1 MIPAMQKGDIIR
13 LAIADVA
20 YGGDGLGR
28 HEGRVIFVPF
38 VISGETVEA
47 RITRVKKQWAAA
59 DLVRVLEP
67 SPDRVTP
74 PCPFFT
80 RCGGCAYQHMTYERQ
95 LAVKTHQV
103 AETLRRVGKITN
115 PPVDPARPSPLPL
128 HYRNRL
134 TVHVQPPVIGFHAK
148 SAGQII
154 DVDHCLL
161 AVEPVN
167 TALES
172 LRAKRRLRPGPATL
186 RAGEAGRGFRQVNDE
201 AAEVLA
207 SVVVEMAGT
216 GDTLIDAYCGAGFFA
231 KKLTGVYR
239 RVIGMDW
246 DERSINSA
254 RETAAEYEQYL
265 AGDTA
270 LLLPEI
276 LAAHPGATILLDPP
290 AQGLGENVI
299 ETLLA
304 RRPPRVVYVSCDP
317 ATLAR
322 DLSLLAPAYTLRRA
336 VPVDMFAQ
344 TASIETACLLEL
356 RQD

>member
-1 MIPAMQKGDIIR
+1 MKKGDVIR
-13 LAIADVA
+13 LEITDVA

-28 HEGRVIFVPF
+28 HDGRVIFVPF
-38 VISGETVEA
+38 VIAGEIVEA
-47 RITRVKKQWAAA
+47 RISRVKKQWAAA
-59 DLVRVLEP
+59 ELVRVLEP
-67 SPDRVTP
+67 SPHRVPP

-80 RCGGCAYQHMTYERQ
+80 RCGGCAYQHMSYEQQ
-95 LAVKTHQV
+95 LAVKTRQV
-103 AETLRRVGKITN
+103 AETLCRVGKIAEPHVEPT
-115 PPVDPARPSPLPL
+115 RPSPLPL

-134 TVHVQPPVIGFHAK
+134 TVHVQPPTVGFHAK

-154 DVDHCLL
+154 DVDQCLL
-161 AVEPVN
+161 ASEPVN
-167 TALES
+167 AALEN

-186 RAGEAGRGFRQVNDE
+186 RAGEPGRGFRQVNDE

-207 SVVVEMAGT
+207 AVVSDLSGEGE
-216 GDTLIDAYCGAGFFA
+216 TLIDAYCGAGFFA
-231 KKLTGVYR
+231 KKITGAFR
-239 RVIGMDW
+239 RVLGMDW
-246 DERSINSA
+246 DERSIHAA
-254 RETAAEYEQYL
+254 RENASTSEEYL

-276 LAAHPGATILLDPP
+276 LSRHPHATVLLDPP
-290 AQGLGENVI
+290 AQGLGNPVI

-304 RRPPRVVYVSCDP
+304 HRPPRIVYVSCDP

-322 DLSLLAPAYTLRRA
+322 DLFLLGSAYSLQHA

-344 TASIETACLLEL
+344 TASIETACLLQP